1 MDVLEA
7 REAALRRQLLGSSP
21 TAPTTAPTTAAQAS
35 LADRIKDVN
44 ARLEE
49 LNNSISG
56 FAKLVDLCACTWQ
69 WPLRTLY
76 PKQIN

>member
-21 TAPTTAPTTAAQAS
+21 TAPTTAARAS